1 MMYQKLKSILLYA
14 NATPREWAF
23 IKPEIHRS
31 NRTRLTVFSA
41 VAAVFLLVM
50 VLLTLPLPQ
59 YDSANYLLPLVFCLI
74 MPAGAR
80 LAGSRPV
87 LLDHLVVIFIA
98 MLYAFSINVS
108 TLSNP
113 TQTAGTF
120 LAFMLTIPLLM
131 ILRPIENI
139 GLIVLFEAV
148 FSAMVLLV
156 KENPAIRYT
165 DIANGVIFAAIS
177 MIISTY
183 MTCIAVE
190 NFVIKDRMTHLAS
203 FDQLT
208 RLQNRNAYELS
219 LPGYPARAAASL
231 SCVYLDANGL
241 HELNNQKGHDAGDR
255 MLKTVANALSGQFG
269 SGDCFRVGGDEFIAF
284 APDVSPAELERKTAA
299 LRRTVEKSGYHASL
313 GVSTRS
319 VDGLDMYTLV
329 KAAEKAMYQDK
340 SESYAATGRT
350 GR

>member
-1 MMYQKLKSILLYA
+1 MFQKLKAILLYA
-14 NATPREWAF
+14 NATPKEWAS
-23 IKPEIHRS
+23 IKPELHRS

-74 MPAGAR
+74 MLAGAR

-98 MLYAFSINVS
+98 MLYSFSINVS

-255 MLKTVANALSGQFG
+255 MLQTVANALSGQFG

-340 SESYAATGRT
+340 SEFYAATGRT

>member
-1 MMYQKLKSILLYA
+1 MFQKLKAILLYA
-14 NATPREWAF
+14 NATPKEWAS
-23 IKPEIHRS
+23 IKPELHRS

-74 MPAGAR
+74 MLAGAR

-156 KENPAIRYT
+156 KENPAIRHT

-340 SESYAATGRT
+340 SEFYAATGRT

>member
-1 MMYQKLKSILLYA
+1 MFQKLKAILLYA
-14 NATPREWAF
+14 NATPKEWAS
-23 IKPEIHRS
+23 IKPELHRS

-74 MPAGAR
+74 MLAGAR

-148 FSAMVLLV
+148 FSAMVLRV

-299 LRRTVEKSGYHASL
+299 LSRTVEKSGYHASL

-340 SESYAATGRT
+340 SEFYAATGRT

>member
-1 MMYQKLKSILLYA
+1 MFQKLKAILLYA

-41 VAAVFLLVM
+41 VTAVFLLVM

-74 MPAGAR
+74 MLAGAR

-156 KENPAIRYT
+156 KENPAIRHT

-183 MTCIAVE
+183 MTCITVE

-299 LRRTVEKSGYHASL
+299 LRRTMEKSGYHASL

-340 SESYAATGRT
+340 SEFYAATGRT

>member
-1 MMYQKLKSILLYA
+1 MFQKLKAILLYA
-14 NATPREWAF
+14 NATPKEWAS
-23 IKPEIHRS
+23 IKPELHRS

-74 MPAGAR
+74 MLAGAR

-340 SESYAATGRT
+340 SEFYAATGRT

>member
-1 MMYQKLKSILLYA
+1 MFQKLKAILLYA
-14 NATPREWAF
+14 NATPKEWAS
-23 IKPEIHRS
+23 IKPELHRS

-74 MPAGAR
+74 MLAGAR

-98 MLYAFSINVS
+98 MLYSFSINVS

-148 FSAMVLLV
+148 FSAMVLRV

-219 LPGYPARAAASL
+219 LSGYPARAAVSL

-340 SESYAATGRT
+340 SEFYAATGRT

>member
-1 MMYQKLKSILLYA
+1 MFQKLKAILLYA
-14 NATPREWAF
+14 NATPKEWAS
-23 IKPEIHRS
+23 IKPELHRS

-74 MPAGAR
+74 MLAGAR

-148 FSAMVLLV
+148 FSAMVLRV

-340 SESYAATGRT
+340 SEFYAATGRT

>member
-1 MMYQKLKSILLYA
+1 MFQKLKAILLYA
-14 NATPREWAF
+14 NATPKEWAS
-23 IKPEIHRS
+23 IKPELHRS

-74 MPAGAR
+74 MLAGAR

-98 MLYAFSINVS
+98 MLYSFSINVS

-148 FSAMVLLV
+148 FSAMVLRV

-340 SESYAATGRT
+340 SEFYAATGRT

>member
-1 MMYQKLKSILLYA
+1 MFQKLKSILLYA
-14 NATPREWAF
+14 NATPKEWAY

-59 YDSANYLLPLVFCLI
+59 YDSANYLLPLVFCPI
-74 MPAGAR
+74 MLAGAR

-156 KENPAIRYT
+156 KENPAIRHT

-340 SESYAATGRT
+340 SEFYAATGRT

>member
-1 MMYQKLKSILLYA
+1 MIQKLKAILLYA
-14 NATPREWAF
+14 NATPKEWAS
-23 IKPEIHRS
+23 IKPELHRS

-74 MPAGAR
+74 MLAGAR

-148 FSAMVLLV
+148 FSALVLQV

-340 SESYAATGRT
+340 SEFYAATGRT

>member
-1 MMYQKLKSILLYA
+1 MFQKLKAILLYA
-14 NATPREWAF
+14 NATPKEWAS
-23 IKPEIHRS
+23 IKPELHRS

-74 MPAGAR
+74 MLAGAR

-319 VDGLDMYTLV
+319 VDGLDKYTLV

-340 SESYAATGRT
+340 SEFYAATGRT

>member
-1 MMYQKLKSILLYA
+1 MFQKLKAILLYA
-14 NATPREWAF
+14 NATPKEWAS
-23 IKPEIHRS
+23 IKPELHRS

-74 MPAGAR
+74 MLAGAR

-148 FSAMVLLV
+148 FSAMVLRV

-299 LRRTVEKSGYHASL
+299 LRRTMEKSGYHASL

-340 SESYAATGRT
+340 SEFYAATGRT

>member
-1 MMYQKLKSILLYA
+1 MFQKLKAILLYA
-14 NATPREWAF
+14 NATPKEWAS
-23 IKPEIHRS
+23 IKPELHRS

-74 MPAGAR
+74 MLAGAR

-148 FSAMVLLV
+148 FSAMVLRV

-299 LRRTVEKSGYHASL
+299 LRRTVEKSGYHVSL
-313 GVSTRS
+313 GVSTQS
-319 VDGLDMYTLV
+319 VDGLDLYTLV

-340 SESYAATGRT
+340 SEFYAATGRT

>member
-1 MMYQKLKSILLYA
+1 MFQKLKAILLYA
-14 NATPREWAF
+14 NATPKEWAS
-23 IKPEIHRS
+23 IKPELHRS

-74 MPAGAR
+74 MLAGAR

-148 FSAMVLLV
+148 FSAMVLQV

-255 MLKTVANALSGQFG
+255 MLQTVANALSGQFG

-340 SESYAATGRT
+340 SEFYAATGRT

>member
-1 MMYQKLKSILLYA
+1 MFQKLKAILLYA
-14 NATPREWAF
+14 NATPKEWAS
-23 IKPEIHRS
+23 IKPELHRS

-74 MPAGAR
+74 MLAGAR

-98 MLYAFSINVS
+98 MLYSFSINVS

-148 FSAMVLLV
+148 FSAMVLRV
-156 KENPAIRYT
+156 KENPAIRHT

-340 SESYAATGRT
+340 SEFYAATGRT

>member
-1 MMYQKLKSILLYA
+1 MFQKLKAILLYA
-14 NATPREWAF
+14 NATPKEWAS
-23 IKPEIHRS
+23 IKPELHRS

-74 MPAGAR
+74 MLAGAR

-340 SESYAATGRT
+340 SEFYAATVRT

>member
-1 MMYQKLKSILLYA
+1 MFQKLKAILLYA
-14 NATPREWAF
+14 NATPKEWAS
-23 IKPEIHRS
+23 IKPELHRS

-74 MPAGAR
+74 MLAGAR

-255 MLKTVANALSGQFG
+255 MLKTVANALSGQLG

-340 SESYAATGRT
+340 SEFYAATGRT

>member
-1 MMYQKLKSILLYA
+1 MFQKLKAILLYA
-14 NATPREWAF
+14 NATPKEWAS
-23 IKPEIHRS
+23 IKPELHRS

-74 MPAGAR
+74 MLAGAR

-148 FSAMVLLV
+148 FSAMVLRV

-165 DIANGVIFAAIS
+165 DITNGVIFAAIS

-340 SESYAATGRT
+340 SEFYAATGRT